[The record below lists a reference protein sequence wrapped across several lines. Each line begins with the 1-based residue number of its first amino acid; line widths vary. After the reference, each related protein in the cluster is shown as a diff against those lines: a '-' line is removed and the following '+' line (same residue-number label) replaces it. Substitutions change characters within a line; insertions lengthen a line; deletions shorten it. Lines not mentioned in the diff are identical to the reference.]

1 MKENAVMNLLRR
13 LWQDQLGGLVAAEYL
28 LLGTLLTIGLLVGIN
43 AVQEALLEKLT
54 ALAALI
60 CP

>member
-1 MKENAVMNLLRR
+1 MNLLRR